1 MSVSP
6 SRGSNDAANEPR
18 APVTLRTLTRMAQRG
33 EPFACLACYDA
44 TTARWLARGGVH
56 LLLAGDSA
64 AQVVL
69 GLERTIDAP
78 IEFMIQITAAVKRG
92 APDTVVMAD
101 MPFLTYHVSE
111 ARAIEN
117 AGRFMTEGKAD
128 CVKLE
133 ADASL
138 APVVAK
144 MTTAG
149 IPVCA
154 HVGFRPQT
162 TGLVGVPTAKGRSAE
177 EARKIVDDAVALERA
192 GAVLLLIEAVP
203 PEVARAVV
211 EATSVPVIGIGAGTD
226 CHGQILVVNDLLG
239 MSDDVPRFA
248 EPVAKVGEEIRRAGA
263 EWVRRVSA
271 GDVGGQAYRMR
282 EGESDALASEKA
294 RNPGAGVNEPP
305 VSR

>member
-1 MSVSP
+1 
-6 SRGSNDAANEPR
+6 
-18 APVTLRTLTRMAQRG
+18 MAKRG

-78 IEFMIQITAAVKRG
+78 LEFMIQITAAIKRG
-92 APDTVVMAD
+92 APDAVVMAD
-101 MPFLTYHVSE
+101 MPFLSYHLSE
-111 ARAIEN
+111 AQAIEN

-138 APVVAK
+138 APIIAR
-144 MTTAG
+144 MTSAG

-162 TGLVGVPTAKGRSAE
+162 TGLVGVPTAKGRRAD
-177 EARKIVDDAVALERA
+177 EAKRIVDDAVALEGA
-192 GAVLLLIEAVP
+192 GAVLLLVEAVP

-226 CHGQILVVNDLLG
+226 CHGQILVVNDLIG
-239 MSDDVPRFA
+239 MTDEAPRFA
-248 EPVAKVGEEIRRAGA
+248 EPVAQVGEEIRRAGA
-263 EWVRRVSA
+263 EWVRRVSS
-271 GDVGGQAYRMR
+271 GDVGGRAYRMH
-282 EGESDALASEKA
+282 EGEAAALASEKA
-294 RNPGAGVNEPP
+294 RNPEAGVNEPP